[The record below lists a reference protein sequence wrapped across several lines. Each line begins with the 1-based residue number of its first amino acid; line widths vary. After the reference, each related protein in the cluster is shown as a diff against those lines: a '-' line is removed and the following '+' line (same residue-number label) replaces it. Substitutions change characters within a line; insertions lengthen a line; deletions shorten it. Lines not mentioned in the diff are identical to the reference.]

1 MVVKDDNL
9 DRADFG
15 GEKNRKEHTIVFEK
29 ETFFSLAKVGRCETV
44 GGTLTLTFFQEEMQ
58 NFLHKHHLGACH
70 ALLWDCRVGLLEI
83 KNILTLTLAFLQ
95 EHR

>member
-29 ETFFSLAKVGRCETV
+29 ETFFSLAK
-44 GGTLTLTFFQEEMQ
+44 GG
-58 NFLHKHHLGACH
+58 G
-70 ALLWDCRVGLLEI
+70 WVGL
-83 KNILTLTLAFLQ
+83 
-95 EHR
+95 